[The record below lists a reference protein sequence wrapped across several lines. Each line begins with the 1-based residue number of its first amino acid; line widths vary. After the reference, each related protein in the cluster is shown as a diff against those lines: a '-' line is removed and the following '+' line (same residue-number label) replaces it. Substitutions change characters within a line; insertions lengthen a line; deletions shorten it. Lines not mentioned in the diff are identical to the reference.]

1 MAGGVPVSA
10 VRALRAALM
19 ATFGQLLPQLVHACA
34 VCGGGN
40 PANRF
45 AFFASTIALS
55 LIPLA
60 LFAAAFVWLRSRIR
74 SQFSDE
80 FHESDEPVST
90 AARSA
95 TMPGAVAAPPIG

>member
-1 MAGGVPVSA
+1 MSA
-10 VRALRAALM
+10 VRAPRAMLAACL
-19 ATFGQLLPQLVHACA
+19 GLLLPQLVHACA

-60 LFAAAFVWLRSRIR
+60 LFVAAFLWLRSRIR
-74 SQFSDE
+74 SRYTDE
-80 FHESDEPVST
+80 FRESDEPVAT
-90 AARSA
+90 TARSA
-95 TMPGAVAAPPIG
+95 TMPGAVVAPPIG